1 MSHGIS
7 GRVPP
12 HSTEPL
18 FELYRREKLLVLDNH
33 AEVHGLL
40 VYLDNVDNGK
50 FIAMLDS
57 QVSFLNLP
65 ILATDGFEQVELTD
79 PAKRSEA
86 SAHGR
91 SLFLRE

>member
-1 MSHGIS
+1 
-7 GRVPP
+7 
-12 HSTEPL
+12 
-18 FELYRREKLLVLDNH
+18 LVLDNH